1 MRFIAIGAAILSL
14 CLSGCGQSKT
24 LAPLVDIGFRA
35 QDSAGVH
42 IVKKSDTVYEIAKDY
57 DISSKALIVKNNLH
71 APYTI
76 SIGQRLQLPPPNK
89 YTVGHGDSLYT
100 ISRNFAVDMSR
111 LSRANNLSA
120 PYTLRTGQVLTIPD
134 SLVQQPQQQTASWIM
149 PESAIQAEQLAAV
162 KPSAVTSEP
171 IGAASQPIGN
181 PPAASGRFSWPSRG
195 KTLSNFGPK
204 QNGLHNDGINIAGR
218 RGDPVSAAQNGVV
231 AYTGDQIQGY
241 GNLVLIKH
249 ADQYV
254 TAYAHLDKI
263 NVVKGQVISK
273 GNAIGAIGST
283 GNVTEPQLHFE
294 IRKGTKALNPQQY
307 L

>member
-1 MRFIAIGAAILSL
+1 MRFIAILAVIISL
-14 CLSGCGQSKT
+14 CLSGCGQRKT
-24 LAPLVDIGFRA
+24 LAPLVDIGFRV

-42 IVKKSDTVYEIAKDY
+42 IVKKNDTVYGVAKDY
-57 DISSKALIVKNNLH
+57 DISAKALILKNNLH

-89 YTVGHGDSLYT
+89 YTVGRGDSLYT

-134 SLVQQPQQQTASWIM
+134 SLAQPQAQQTASWMM
-149 PESAIQAEQLAAV
+149 PQSTEKAPSLEAVKPAAV
-162 KPSAVTSEP
+162 KSEP
-171 IGAASQPIGN
+171 IGK
-181 PPAASGRFSWPSRG
+181 PPAASGRFAWPSRG
-195 KTLSNFGPK
+195 KTLSTFGPK
-204 QNGLHNDGINIAGR
+204 KNGLHNDGINIAGR

-249 ADQYV
+249 ADRYV

-263 NVVKGQVISK
+263 NVVKGQVVSK
-273 GNAIGAIGST
+273 GSRIGAIGST
-283 GNVTEPQLHFE
+283 GNVAEPQLHFE